1 MIELRTL
8 GPVDVMVDG
17 APAPPDLLWRKNLA
31 LLIYLARSPR
41 RSRSRDHLIGLLW
54 GDRPESAAR
63 HSLSEA
69 LRVLRR
75 HLGDGA
81 IDTNGGSVRLAQSAI
96 RLDCDEFDARI
107 AAGEWA
113 GAAGLVAGE
122 FLEGFGVAD
131 ASEFESWLTSERSAW
146 RRRGVEA
153 LVRGAEAA
161 LAAGDLVGAAAA
173 AERAVALGPT
183 ADAAARALMRCRA
196 LAGDRAGALAVYD
209 TLAATLRA
217 DVGTAPEAETER
229 LAERVRRER
238 VWRVSGGTAGRAAS
252 AAPDSRRAP
261 LVGREPELGRLLE
274 AWGQCR
280 DRPRATLCLVTG
292 DMGAGRTRLLE
303 ELVARARLDGA
314 AVTATRAVEG
324 DAVDAGA
331 GVFALARGGLLE
343 ARGIAAA
350 PAAALA
356 VFAARIPEWADRF
369 PAARGAAPDPASRAL
384 VDILRAAGEEQPVVM
399 AVDDAQWLDRDSL
412 LALES
417 ALRDLATAPVLI
429 VLAAGEP
436 PPAPID
442 DLRARLG
449 REVAGVRVRVGP
461 LGRDALRTLA
471 CRVLP
476 DYDDD
481 ALDRVTRRVLADSAG
496 LPLLA
501 VELLHA
507 VALGLDL
514 RGDAGTWPA
523 PLRTLDQTMPGDLP
537 DAVVGAIR
545 VGFRRLTADA
555 QRVLAA
561 AAVHGGRVPAGVL
574 GRMTGLGA
582 EPLAAA
588 LDELEWQRWLVADPR
603 GYDFVARIVRVVIER
618 DMVTPGQR
626 ERLRQAMAA
635 D

>member
-1 MIELRTL
+1 MIELRAL
-8 GPVDVMVDG
+8 GPVDVMVDR

-41 RSRSRDHLIGLLW
+41 RSRSRDHLIGLFW
-54 GDRPESAAR
+54 GDRPDSAAR

-81 IDTNGGSVRLAQSAI
+81 ISTNGGSVRLAQSAV

-113 GAAGLVAGE
+113 AAAALVVGE

-153 LVRGAEAA
+153 LARGAEAA
-161 LAAGDLVGAAAA
+161 LAAGDLAGATAT

-183 ADAAARALMRCRA
+183 ADAAARVLMRCRA

-209 TLAATLRA
+209 TFAATLRA

-238 VWRVSGGTAGRAAS
+238 VWRLSGGAAGRAAS
-252 AAPDSRRAP
+252 ATPDSRRAP
-261 LVGREPELGRLLE
+261 LGGREPELGRLLE
-274 AWGQCR
+274 AWGRCR
-280 DRPRATLCLVTG
+280 EGPRATLCLVTG

-324 DAVDAGA
+324 DGADAGA

-350 PAAALA
+350 TAGALA
-356 VFAARIPEWADRF
+356 AFAARIPEWADRF
-369 PAARGAAPDPASRAL
+369 PAARGAAPDPAPRAL

-449 REVAGVRVRVGP
+449 REVAGARVRVGP
-461 LGRDALRTLA
+461 LGRDALCTLA
-471 CRVLP
+471 RRVLP

-514 RGDAGTWPA
+514 RGEAGTWPA
-523 PLRTLDQTMPGDLP
+523 PLRTLDQTLPGDLP

-561 AAVHGGRVPAGVL
+561 AAVHGGRVPPGVL

-582 EPLAAA
+582 EPLAVA

-626 ERLRQAMAA
+626 ERLRQAMTA

>member
-8 GPVDVMVDG
+8 GPVDVVVGG
-17 APAPPDLLWRKNLA
+17 AAAPPDLLWRKNLA
-31 LLIYLARSPR
+31 LLVYLARSPR
-41 RSRSRDHLIGLLW
+41 RSRSREHLIGLFW
-54 GDRPESAAR
+54 GDRPEAAAR

-75 HLGDGA
+75 HLDDGA
-81 IDTNGGSVRLAQSAI
+81 IETNGGAVRLAPSAI
-96 RLDCDEFDARI
+96 RLDCDEFDARFT
-107 AAGEWA
+107 AGDWA
-113 GAAGLVAGE
+113 GAAALVAGE

-131 ASEFESWLTSERSAW
+131 ASEFESWLTSERAAW

-153 LVRGAEAA
+153 LVRRAEGA
-161 LAAGDLVGAAAA
+161 LTAGDLVGAAAA

-183 ADAAARALMRCRA
+183 TDAAARALMRCRA
-196 LAGDRAGALAVYD
+196 LAGDRAGALSAYD
-209 TLAATLRA
+209 TFAATLRA

-238 VWRVSGGTAGRAAS
+238 VWRVSGRTADRAAS
-252 AAPDSRRAP
+252 AGPEMRRAP
-261 LVGREPELGRLLE
+261 LVGRGSELGQLLE

-280 DRPRATLCLVTG
+280 ARPRATLCLVTG

-324 DAVDAGA
+324 DVADAGA

-343 ARGIAAA
+343 APGIAGA

-356 VFAARIPEWADRF
+356 AFGTRIPEWADRF
-369 PAARGAAPDPASRAL
+369 PAARGAAPDPGPRAL
-384 VDILRAAGEEQPVVM
+384 VDVLRAAAEERPVVI
-399 AVDDAQWLDRDSL
+399 AVDDAHWLDRDSL

-417 ALRDLATAPVLI
+417 ALRDLVAAPVL
-429 VLAAGEP
+429 VLLAAGEP
-436 PPAPID
+436 PPAAID

-449 REVAGVRVRVGP
+449 RDVAGVRVHLGP
-461 LGRDALRTLA
+461 LGRDAVRTLA
-471 CRVLP
+471 GRVLP
-476 DYDDD
+476 DFDDD
-481 ALDRVTRRVLADSAG
+481 ALDRLTRRVLADSAG

-514 RGDAGTWPA
+514 RGEEGTWPA

-537 DAVVGAIR
+537 DVVVGAIR
-545 VGFRRLTADA
+545 AGFRRLTGEA

-561 AAVHGGRVPAGVL
+561 AAVYGARVPAALL
-574 GRMTGLGA
+574 GRMAGLNG

-603 GYDFVARIVRVVIER
+603 GYDFVARIVQVVIAR

-626 ERLRQAMAA
+626 ERLRQAATA
-635 D
+635 G